1 MDPLFTLKFQ
11 KKRRRKSEKM
21 NILAIDDNED
31 ILNLLKTVLTN
42 KGHDFTQALNGKDG
56 VKLIEEQNFDAILLD
71 LAMPEFS
78 GRDVIES
85 LEKSNKLKDQ
95 KIILFT
101 ASSATE
107 KQIDELLKH
116 DGVKSCIRKP
126 VDINN
131 LINQVEEAAK
141 S

>member
-1 MDPLFTLKFQ
+1 
-11 KKRRRKSEKM
+11 M
-21 NILAIDDNED
+21 NILGIDDNED
-31 ILNLLKTVLTN
+31 ILKLLKTVLTS

-78 GRDVIES
+78 GINVIES
-85 LEKSNKLKDQ
+85 LKKSNRLKEQ

-101 ASSATE
+101 ASSATDKE
-107 KQIDELLKH
+107 IDALLKY
-116 DGVKSCIRKP
+116 DGIKSCIRKP
-126 VDINN
+126 VDINV
-131 LINQVEEAAK
+131 LINKVEEVVK

>member
-1 MDPLFTLKFQ
+1 
-11 KKRRRKSEKM
+11 M
-21 NILAIDDNED
+21 NILAIDDSKD
-31 ILNLLKTVLTN
+31 ILNLLKTVFTS
-42 KGHDFTQALNGKDG
+42 KGHDFTQVSNGKDG

-78 GRDVIES
+78 GVDVIES
-85 LEKSNKLKDQ
+85 LKKNDRIKNL

-107 KQIDELLKH
+107 KEIGELLQH

-126 VDINN
+126 VDIDV
-131 LINQVEEAAK
+131 LINKVEEVVK

>member
-1 MDPLFTLKFQ
+1 
-11 KKRRRKSEKM
+11 M

-31 ILNLLKTVLTN
+31 ILSLLNTVLTS
-42 KGHDFTQALNGKDG
+42 KGHDFMQASNGKEG
-56 VKLIEEQNFDAILLD
+56 IKLIEEQKFDAILLD

-85 LEKSNKLKDQ
+85 LEKNDRIKNL

-101 ASSATE
+101 ASSATNQE
-107 KQIDELLKH
+107 IDALLHH

-126 VDINN
+126 VDINV
-131 LINQVEEAAK
+131 LINKVEEVVK

>member
-1 MDPLFTLKFQ
+1 MK
-11 KKRRRKSEKM
+11 
-21 NILAIDDNED
+21 ILGIDDNED
-31 ILNLLKTVLTN
+31 ILKLLKTVISS
-42 KGHDFTQALNGKDG
+42 KGHDFTSAVNGKDG

-85 LEKSNKLKDQ
+85 LEKNDRIKNL

-101 ASSATE
+101 ASSATDKE
-107 KQIDELLKH
+107 IDALLKH

-126 VDINN
+126 INIDALMN
-131 LINQVEEAAK
+131 KIEEVVK